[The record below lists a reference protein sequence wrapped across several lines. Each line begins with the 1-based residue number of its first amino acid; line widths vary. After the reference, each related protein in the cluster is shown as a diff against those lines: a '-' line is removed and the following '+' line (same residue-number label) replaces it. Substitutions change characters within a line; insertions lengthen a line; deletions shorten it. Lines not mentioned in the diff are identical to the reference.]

1 MKRYKS
7 LKEQH
12 PFYEAFRQE
21 DIGRAV
27 QLIASLIGKKL
38 GSKINLSSISG
49 LYSGGFYGES
59 VGVFGIFDNG
69 NAIKFNW
76 KLGKSS
82 GEIDTIDFW
91 KSVSDKADIT
101 IDLSRLNAV
110 QIIDTIV
117 DAIQNSNP
125 GDVYQ
130 ELQER
135 VDPKTKGSLSKEI
148 SKSIN
153 AYFSKF
159 DITDKDLENR
169 RISSELYNEYLYWYD
184 QLSDEEVKSYK
195 LVPKPTFLNYIKIYM
210 SDNGIINKFS
220 RKVIVRKAS
229 KEVLRVSKNDSNK
242 FKDLYNL
249 SLEDKMDLI
258 AMNVVAITKGFKQS
272 CLISGTQGIGK
283 TKTVVDTL
291 KNEGAKFKYISGGIK
306 NVRALYQ
313 VLYDNN
319 DSKLILVFDDV
330 NNIIRDKQAI
340 EILRTATTN
349 DKIRKITYTDTKIAQ
364 GSRKYKPELDFESK
378 IIIITNIPIKKI
390 DKAIVSRT
398 TPIEVIVT
406 PQEIVDN
413 IRINLEQAPPPSL
426 PIKWKQEVWDFLVDT
441 VGVGRI
447 ERIDYR
453 IFEQC
458 CIFRATE
465 SPKWMKFAVAY
476 VS

>member
-1 MKRYKS
+1 MERYKS
-7 LKEQH
+7 LKQKY
-12 PFYEAFRQE
+12 PFYEAFRHE

-27 QLIASLIGKKL
+27 QLFASLIGKRL
-38 GSKINLSSISG
+38 GSKLNLSSLSG
-49 LYSGGFYGES
+49 LFSNSQYGDM
-59 VGVFGIFDNG
+59 VGVIGIFDNG
-69 NAIKFNW
+69 SAIKFNW

-91 KSVSDKADIT
+91 ESPSNLADKT
-101 IDLSRLNAV
+101 IDLSGQNAIQV
-110 QIIDTIV
+110 IDTIV
-117 DAIQNSNP
+117 DAIQNSKP

-135 VDPKTKGSLSKEI
+135 IDPKTKGSVSKEI

-153 AYFSKF
+153 TYFSTF
-159 DITDKDLENR
+159 GITDRDLENR
-169 RISSELYNEYLYWYD
+169 RISSELYNEYMYWYD
-184 QLSDEEVKSYK
+184 QLSDEDVKKYK
-195 LVPKPTFLNYIKIYM
+195 LVPKPTFLNYIKVYM
-210 SDNGIINKFS
+210 SDNGIVNKFS

-229 KEVLRVSKNDSNK
+229 KEILRVSKNDSDK
-242 FKDLYNL
+242 FKALYSL

-258 AMNVVAITKGFKQS
+258 AMGVVAVTKGFKMS
-272 CLISGTQGIGK
+272 SLISGVPGIGK
-283 TKTVVDTL
+283 SRKVIETL
-291 KNEGAKFKYISGGIK
+291 KGEGAKYKYISGGIK
-306 NVRALYQ
+306 NARALYQ
-313 VLYDNN
+313 ILYENN
-319 DSKLILVFDDV
+319 DRNLILVFDDV
-330 NNIIRDKQAI
+330 NDILRNKQAV

-349 DKIRKITYTDTKIAQ
+349 DRIRKITYVDTKITP

-398 TPIEVIVT
+398 TPVEVIVT

-413 IRINLEQAPPPSL
+413 IRVNLNDAPPPSL
-426 PIKWKQEVWDFLVDT
+426 PIKWKQEVWDFIVD
-441 VGVGRI
+441 VIGISRI
-447 ERIDYR
+447 SRIDYR